1 MSKKHAGVDTI
12 VVSDIH
18 LGSSVSRV
26 KELTNLIEKKYCR
39 DDRCLFD
46 RLVLLGDIFDDY
58 GLTDLR
64 EEDWKFLSLIR
75 ELASPQ
81 NGVEVVWLRGNH
93 DAALEEAAQ
102 GIFGAPVRNDYEWR
116 YGGKRFVAVH
126 GHLFDTFLLRRPK
139 ISHFFS
145 KVYLVIQRV
154 DSEKQ
159 HVSRFFKRLSK
170 RVYLSKRIYQD
181 MIGYARTRSADV
193 IFGGHTHHACT
204 IRAKDGIE
212 YYNPGCWTDI
222 PSSYITIDK
231 EGIKLHE
238 VW

>member
-1 MSKKHAGVDTI
+1 MPKKHAGIDT
-12 VVSDIH
+12 VVISDIH

-26 KELTNLIEKKYCR
+26 KELTSLIEKKYCR
-39 DDRCLFD
+39 GDRCLFN

-75 ELASPQ
+75 EIANSKD
-81 NGVEVVWLRGNH
+81 GVEVIWLRGNH

-102 GIFGAPVRNDYEWR
+102 GLFGAPVRNDYEWR
-116 YGGKRFVAVH
+116 FGGKHFVAIH
-126 GHLFDTFLLRRPK
+126 GDTFDTFILKRPMV
-139 ISHFFS
+139 SDFFS
-145 KVYLVIQRV
+145 RIYRAIQRV

-159 HVSRFFKRLSK
+159 HVSRFVKRLSK
-170 RVYLSKRIYQD
+170 RVYLSRTFYQD

-193 IFGGHTHHACT
+193 VFGGHTHHACT
-204 IRAKDGIE
+204 VRAQDGVE
-212 YYNPGCWTDI
+212 YHNPGCWTDI